1 MCTKC
6 LNTGISKLKP
16 AICAGNIL
24 WLSGIDPKNT
34 GLVQDSQDGN
44 NLKKPH
50 MIVSIDTRTA
60 DKNQNILDIK
70 KKKKK
75 LQPTEKNLLPLPQV
89 LIKTF

>member
-34 GLVQDSQDGN
+34 GLVQDSQDVN

-70 KKKKK
+70 KKKAAANWEESA
-75 LQPTEKNLLPLPQV
+75 PPASG
-89 LIKTF
+89 ID

>member
-1 MCTKC
+1 MCPKC

-34 GLVQDSQDGN
+34 GLVQDSQDVN

-70 KKKKK
+70 KKKAAANWEESA
-75 LQPTEKNLLPLPQV
+75 PPASG
-89 LIKTF
+89 ID